1 MLWSV
6 PSYCVGIRVQG
17 AVSLQDGSSAA
28 QEDGS
33 SVSKGRRQTTLNL
46 PVMESNPV
54 TTTHFP
60 A

>member
-33 SVSKGRRQTTLNL
+33 SAKAGDRPL
-46 PVMESNPV
+46 
-54 TTTHFP
+54 
-60 A
+60 